1 MSNLIQKDDDD
12 DDDNEHQMP
21 KVKAELPY
29 LFEKELTQNQNKR
42 IYIVDEFIATE
53 RVAPIEGKFYSKFN
67 DAHSKDI
74 TARQCFWKLAE
85 ERRHGS
91 KMQLEFPVLES
102 QMYGWLPKNVSKVA
116 LKRINYV
123 QAPKLRCPMTVYG
136 EKISS
141 ERVTERTKFAGERFN
156 LM

>member
-1 MSNLIQKDDDD
+1 MSNLSQKADDDD
-12 DDDNEHQMP
+12 IEEEHKR

-53 RVAPIEGKFYSKFN
+53 RVTPIEGKFYSKFN
-67 DAHSKDI
+67 DAHIKGI
-74 TARQCFWKLAE
+74 TERQCFWKLTKE
-85 ERRHGS
+85 ERNGS
-91 KMQLEFPVLES
+91 KLKLEFPVLES
-102 QMYGWLPKNVSKVA
+102 QMYGWMPKNVSKVA
-116 LKRINYV
+116 LKRINYI
-123 QAPKLRCPMTVYG
+123 QAPKLRCPMTIHG